1 MRTDERLTSC
11 DLEVKALQSTSTQL
25 QSELTTKA
33 SVAAVRECVLRR
45 HYQEA
50 VSALG
55 GELERKTA
63 QSVTNALDAR
73 MQSVE
78 ERAAADRERLSVAM
92 RFVEWFTSR
101 GENYEHNIKIID
113 KHLKGLIV
121 SPAPSQ
127 GTPASSAAVGADV
140 MLPGMGAV
148 SPSVLGSSSSVHSY
162 YLPGNRLSFHANP
175 NHAP

>member
-1 MRTDERLTSC
+1 LTSC
-11 DLEVKALQSTSTQL
+11 GQHVKALQDTATQL
-25 QSELTTKA
+25 QGDLATKA
-33 SVAAVRECVLRR
+33 SIASVRECVLRR
-45 HYQEA
+45 HYQDA

-55 GELERKTA
+55 GELELKA
-63 QSVTNALDAR
+63 PQSVTRELDTR
-73 MQSVE
+73 LQSVE

-127 GTPASSAAVGADV
+127 GTPASQVGAGV
-140 MLPGMGAV
+140 VLPGMGAV
-148 SPSVLGSSSSVHSY
+148 SPSVVGSSSSVHSY

-175 NHAP
+175 NNAP